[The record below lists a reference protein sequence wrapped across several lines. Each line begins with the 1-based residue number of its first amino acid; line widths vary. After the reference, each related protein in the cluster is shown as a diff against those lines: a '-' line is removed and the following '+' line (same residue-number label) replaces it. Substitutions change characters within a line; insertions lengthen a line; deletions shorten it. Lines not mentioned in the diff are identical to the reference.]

1 MRTQILT
8 ALVAGF
14 LAIGVSIAS
23 AETKPLKVFILAGQ
37 SNMEGHA
44 EIRTFDY
51 IGRDPLTAPLLKEM
65 RNPDGTPRVCD
76 RVWMS
81 YLTGPYDGSANGEGL
96 GKLTAGFGERGN
108 QPTKIGRKIGPE
120 FTFGIYMEKELKEPI
135 LIIKTAWGGR
145 SLNTEFRPPSAG
157 QYKLPKE
164 VQDQWDK
171 YPQGAHGIPKIED
184 RKKWQDDKEAASGV
198 FYRMMIE
205 HVQRVLADPKR
216 VCPEYDQKV
225 GFELAG
231 FVWLQGFNDLVDGQT
246 YPNGNYEEYSR
257 LLSHFIRDV
266 RKDLSAPKMP
276 FVIGVLGVDGEKNV
290 NFRKAMAAPAEMP
303 EFKGNV
309 IAVDTAPFWDYDIAA
324 AQPKQGEYD
333 NLVSTAHALKADGDL
348 NRDWKWE
355 NYWKPIG
362 KPLPAERTWRFMTID
377 PTQKKDKLE
386 RYDDRRFRD
395 IALPAGAENW
405 YMPDFDDSQWTAG
418 KAPIGKGTWKHS
430 GIKVDKF
437 PSAWGTGEFLL
448 MRTTFDVEELN
459 YDSYRISIL
468 ARQGFHVYLNG
479 QKIHTYIWWADNP
492 RYRSIVLEE
501 EQIQY
506 LKKGTNVLAVYANDQ
521 YDLNSPEH
529 YGAID
534 AQIEGITKA
543 DREKLDLA
551 LEEVLSSKDR
561 EILKG
566 ASNGGYHYWGSAK
579 IFAQMGKAF
588 AEALLPLQN

>member
-1 MRTQILT
+1 
-8 ALVAGF
+8 
-14 LAIGVSIAS
+14 
-23 AETKPLKVFILAGQ
+23 
-37 SNMEGHA
+37 
-44 EIRTFDY
+44 
-51 IGRDPLTAPLLKEM
+51 
-65 RNPDGTPRVCD
+65 
-76 RVWMS
+76 
-81 YLTGPYDGSANGEGL
+81 
-96 GKLTAGFGERGN
+96 
-108 QPTKIGRKIGPE
+108 
-120 FTFGIYMEKELKEPI
+120 MEKELKEPI

-164 VQDQWDK
+164 VQDRWDK
-171 YPQGAHGIPKIED
+171 YPQGAHGIPKMED
-184 RKKWQDDKEAASGV
+184 RKKWQEDKDAASGV

-216 VCPEYDQKV
+216 VCPEYDQKA

-266 RKDLSAPKMP
+266 RKDLAAPKMP

-290 NFRKAMAAPAEMP
+290 NFRKAMAAPADMP

-348 NRDWKWE
+348 NKDWKWE

-362 KPLPAERTWRFMTID
+362 KPLPEERTWRFTTID
-377 PTQKKDKLE
+377 PTQKKDQLE
-386 RYDDRRFRD
+386 KYDSRRFRD
-395 IALPAGAENW
+395 ITLPDGMENW

-430 GIKVDKF
+430 GIRLDKF
-437 PSAWGTGEFLL
+437 PSAWGAGEFLL
-448 MRTTFDVEELN
+448 MRTTFDVDELN
-459 YDSYRISIL
+459 FDAYRISIL

-492 RYRSIVLEE
+492 RYRSIVLGE
-501 EQIQY
+501 EQIKY

-543 DREKLDLA
+543 DQEKLDLA
-551 LEEVLSSKDR
+551 LEEVLSKKDR